1 MNSKDV
7 ARGGP
12 QGSSQSE
19 TRVTSCPLDEFVE
32 HARIA
37 IERARAGR
45 STQSLVIVGPS
56 ESVYG
61 ALGRVAALAEQL
73 GAATVHGDAATG
85 ASLPALLSPA
95 LRTAL
100 RLLTRHD
107 RAREL
112 AERADRALAGF
123 TRALQPAFHDISML
137 DGPAEPGVA
146 DNGDLEFDL
155 VTLLEGAGHA
165 ARAAEKSLVLVLD
178 GLHRLDQ
185 IQVGALL
192 AALHR
197 CAQAALP
204 VMLVGGGESTLRASM
219 ATARSYA
226 ERLLLFLDTR

>member
-7 ARGGP
+7 ARRGL
-12 QGSSQSE
+12 QGSSQGE
-19 TRVTSCPLDEFVE
+19 TRVASSTLDEFVA

-37 IERARAGR
+37 IERALAGR

-56 ESVYG
+56 EGVSG
-61 ALGRVAALAEQL
+61 ALHRIAALAEQL
-73 GAATVHGDAATG
+73 GAVTVRGDTATG
-85 ASLPALLSPA
+85 ASLPALLSPD

-112 AERADRALAGF
+112 AERADRALVGF
-123 TRALQPAFHDISML
+123 TRTLQPKFPDIALL
-137 DGPAEPGVA
+137 DGPAEPGLA

-155 VTLLEGAGHA
+155 ATLLESAGRA
-165 ARAAEKSLVLVLD
+165 ARAAETPLVLVQD
-178 GLHRLDQ
+178 GLHRLDL
-185 IQVGALL
+185 IQLRALL

-204 VMLVGGGESTLRASM
+204 VLIVGGGESTLRA
-219 ATARSYA
+219 ATANAKSYA
-226 ERLLLFLDTR
+226 ERLLLFLNS